1 MNGKVAEVL
10 IDDIKIEIKC
20 LINTLN
26 LQNNLKKLDSFL
38 NYKKFDLIRM
48 IGGLRAGLI
57 LLIEKNSMIILDDLV
72 FIFN

>member
-48 IGGLRAGLI
+48 IGGLRAGVI
-57 LLIEKNSMIILDDLV
+57 LSIEKNSMIILNDLV
-72 FIFN
+72 LIYN